1 MKDVKFAITDIETT
15 GNGIKGN
22 RITEICVIVVQ
33 NGKVIDEYSSL
44 VNPSQAIPL
53 YIETL
58 TGINDEMVFNAP
70 QFSEIADEITK
81 ITKDCI
87 FVAHN
92 VNFDYNIIRAEF
104 ASLDRDFKR
113 KRLCTVRLTKKLIP
127 GLFSYSLGNIC
138 TSINIPHIDR
148 HRAKGDCDATVTL
161 FQRCISLDPE
171 FEVINQLLNQKT
183 AASYLPPNFKSSDFE
198 KLPITTGVY
207 FFKDKDGRPLYIGKA
222 KNIKSRIKSHFQEKS
237 NRKYKLMQETYSIDY
252 ELTGNELLALLRES
266 ELILKFFPKYNK
278 AQKKVSRPYTLTSY
292 HNQKGIEQFA
302 LHKNKIAPVSWMK
315 FYTREEAIKFMEFL
329 CEEFQLCP
337 KYCGLQTGVKICDH
351 YKITNC
357 GGVCKGE
364 VSKEEYNA
372 RVEKAIEYI
381 ERYDDSCLLL
391 EKGRTREEKSFIYL
405 NKGKYAGYGYIGP
418 SDDFNHPEEFKNFL
432 TPAKNSSYADRI
444 VSRYLKIKRNFTKIS
459 LSNDEEEP
467 EDLVEHTGI
476 MGAGPHRNSTNRR
489 SSCYENLQITRKIG
503 LFSVH

>member
-53 YIETL
+53 YIESL
-58 TGINDEMVFNAP
+58 TGINDEMLCNAP
-70 QFSEIADEITK
+70 QFSEIADEVDRITQ
-81 ITKDCI
+81 DCV

-92 VNFDYNIIRAEF
+92 VNFDYNIVRAEF

-138 TSINIPHIDR
+138 TSINIPHLDR

-161 FQRCISLDPE
+161 FHRCLSLDPE

-198 KLPITTGVY
+198 KLPTSTGVY
-207 FFKDKDGRPLYIGKA
+207 FFKDKDGRPIYIGKA
-222 KNIKSRIKSHFQEKS
+222 KNIKSRIKSHFQERS

-266 ELILKFFPKYNK
+266 ELILKYFPKFNK

-329 CEEFQLCP
+329 CEEFELCP
-337 KYCGLQTGVKICDH
+337 KYCGLQAGVKVCNH
-351 YKITNC
+351 YKIKNC
-357 GGVCKGE
+357 SGVCQHE
-364 VSKEEYNA
+364 ISIDEYNA
-372 RVEKAIEYI
+372 RVAKAVDYI
-381 ERYDDSCLLL
+381 AKYDDSCLVL
-391 EKGRTREEKSFIYL
+391 ENGRTKEEKSFIYL

-432 TPAKNSSYADRI
+432 TPSKTSSYADRI
-444 VSRYLKIKRNFTKIS
+444 VSRYLNTKKNLSKIALNKEN
-459 LSNDEEEP
+459 EEES
-467 EDLVEHTGI
+467 I
-476 MGAGPHRNSTNRR
+476 
-489 SSCYENLQITRKIG
+489 ENEIWFG
-503 LFSVH
+503 

>member
-33 NGKVIDEYSSL
+33 DGKVIEEYSSL

-53 YIETL
+53 YIESL
-58 TGINDEMVFNAP
+58 TGINDEMVSNAP
-70 QFSEIADEITK
+70 QFSEIADEVEK
-81 ITKDCI
+81 ITRDCV

-104 ASLDRDFKR
+104 SNLGRDFKR

-161 FQRCISLDPE
+161 FQRCMSLDPE

-198 KLPITTGVY
+198 KLPVTTGVY

-222 KNIKSRIKSHFQEKS
+222 KNIKSRIKSHFQERS

-266 ELILKFFPKYNK
+266 ELILKYYPKFNK

-315 FYTREEAIKFMEFL
+315 FYTREEAIKFLEYLCQEF
-329 CEEFQLCP
+329 ELCP
-337 KYCGLQTGVKICDH
+337 KYCGLQAGVKVCDH
-351 YKITNC
+351 YKITTC
-357 GGVCKGE
+357 SGVCE
-364 VSKEEYNA
+364 NEISIDEYNR
-372 RVEKAIEYI
+372 RVEKAVEFIS
-381 ERYDDSCLLL
+381 RYEDSCLLV
-391 EKGRTREEKSFIYL
+391 EKGRNKNEKSFVYL
-405 NKGKYAGYGYIGP
+405 NKGRYAGFGYIDN
-418 SDDFNHPEEFKNFL
+418 SEELKHPEDFRNYL
-432 TPAKNSSYADRI
+432 TQSKTSSYADRI
-444 VSRYLKIKRNFTKIS
+444 VSRYLNTKKNLTKIPLTS
-459 LSNDEEEP
+459 TEVSEEMEA
-467 EDLVEHTGI
+467 ETWFG
-476 MGAGPHRNSTNRR
+476 
-489 SSCYENLQITRKIG
+489 
-503 LFSVH
+503 

>member
-22 RITEICVIVVQ
+22 RITEICVIIVQ

-58 TGINDEMVFNAP
+58 TGINDEMVLHAP
-70 QFSEIADEITK
+70 SFSEIADKIEQ

-92 VNFDYNIIRAEF
+92 VNFDYNIVRAEF
-104 ASLDRDFKR
+104 ANLDRDFKR

-138 TSINIPHIDR
+138 TSINIPHLDR

-161 FQRCISLDPE
+161 FQRCLTLDPE

-198 KLPITTGVY
+198 KLPVTTGVY
-207 FFKDKDGRPLYIGKA
+207 FFRDKDGRPLYIGKA

-237 NRKYKLMQETYSIDY
+237 NRKYKLMQETYSIDF
-252 ELTGNELLALLRES
+252 ELTGNEFLALLRES
-266 ELILKFFPKYNK
+266 ELILKYYPKYNK
-278 AQKKVSRPYTLTSY
+278 AQKKISRPYTLTSY

-329 CEEFQLCP
+329 CEEFHLCP
-337 KYCGLQTGVKICDH
+337 KYCGLQAGIKICDH
-351 YKITNC
+351 YKIKDC
-357 GGVCKGE
+357 SGVCQNE
-364 VSKEEYNA
+364 ISIEEYNS
-372 RVEKAIEYI
+372 RVENAIEYI
-381 ERYDDSCLLL
+381 ESYDASCLLL
-391 EKGRTREEKSFIYL
+391 EKGRTNKEKSFIYL
-405 NKGKYAGYGYIGP
+405 NKGKYAGYGYVGP

-432 TPAKNSSYADRI
+432 TPSKTSSYADRI
-444 VSRYLKIKRNFTKIS
+444 VSKYLNTKKNISKIPLNVI
-459 LSNDEEEP
+459 EEE
-467 EDLVEHTGI
+467 
-476 MGAGPHRNSTNRR
+476 MA
-489 SSCYENLQITRKIG
+489 ENEVWFG
-503 LFSVH
+503 

>member
-53 YIETL
+53 YIESL
-58 TGINDEMVFNAP
+58 TGINDEMVCNAP
-70 QFSEIADEITK
+70 QFSEIADEVEK
-81 ITKDCI
+81 ITKDCV

-92 VNFDYNIIRAEF
+92 VNFDYNIVRAEF
-104 ASLDRDFKR
+104 ASLDKDFKR

-138 TSINIPHIDR
+138 TSINIPHLDR

-161 FQRCISLDPE
+161 FQRCLSLDPE
-171 FEVINQLLNQKT
+171 FEVINNLLNQKT

-198 KLPITTGVY
+198 KMPTSTGVY
-207 FFKDKDGRPLYIGKA
+207 FFKDKDGRPIYIGKA
-222 KNIKSRIKSHFQEKS
+222 KNIKSRIKSHFQERS

-329 CEEFQLCP
+329 CLEFKLCP
-337 KYCGLQTGVKICDH
+337 KYCGLQAGVEICDH

-357 GGVCKGE
+357 SGVCTNE
-364 VSKEEYNA
+364 ISIDEYNA
-372 RVEKAIEYI
+372 RVEKAVEYI
-381 ERYDDSCLLL
+381 SKYDESCLLL
-391 EKGRTREEKSFIYL
+391 EKGRTNEEKSFIYL
-405 NKGKYAGYGYIGP
+405 NKGKYAGYGYIGA
-418 SDDFNHPEEFKNFL
+418 SDDFNHPDEFKNFL
-432 TPAKNSSYADRI
+432 TPSKTSSYADRI
-444 VSRYLKIKRNFTKIS
+444 VSRYINTKKNLSKIALN
-459 LSNDEEEP
+459 LEEE
-467 EDLVEHTGI
+467 ELVESETWFG
-476 MGAGPHRNSTNRR
+476 
-489 SSCYENLQITRKIG
+489 
-503 LFSVH
+503 

>member
-15 GNGIKGN
+15 GSGIKGN
-22 RITEICVIVVQ
+22 RITEICIIIVQ
-33 NGKVIDEYSSL
+33 NGKVIDEYTSL

-58 TGINDEMVFNAP
+58 TGINDEMVNDAP
-70 QFSEIADEITK
+70 PFSEIADEVEK

-92 VNFDYNIIRAEF
+92 VNFDYNIVRAEF
-104 ASLDRDFKR
+104 VNLDRDFKR
-113 KRLCTVRLTKKLIP
+113 KRFCTVRLAKKLIP

-138 TSINIPHIDR
+138 TSINIPHLDR
-148 HRAKGDCDATVTL
+148 HRAKGDCEATVTL
-161 FQRCISLDPE
+161 FQRCLSLDPE

-198 KLPITTGVY
+198 KLPVTTGVY

-237 NRKYKLMQETYSIDY
+237 NRKYKLMQETYSIDF
-252 ELTGNELLALLRES
+252 ELTGNEFLALLRES
-266 ELILKFFPKYNK
+266 ELILKYYPKYNK
-278 AQKKVSRPYTLTSY
+278 AQKKISRPYTLTSY

-351 YKITNC
+351 YKIKDC
-357 GGVCKGE
+357 SGVCQNE
-364 VSKEEYNA
+364 ISIEEYNS

-381 ERYDDSCLLL
+381 ESYDASCLLL
-391 EKGRTREEKSFIYL
+391 EKGRTNEEKSFIYL
-405 NKGKYAGYGYIGP
+405 NKGKYAGYGYVGP

-432 TPAKNSSYADRI
+432 TPSKTSSYADRI
-444 VSRYLKIKRNFTKIS
+444 VSKYLNTKKNISKIPLNVV
-459 LSNDEEEP
+459 EEE
-467 EDLVEHTGI
+467 
-476 MGAGPHRNSTNRR
+476 MA
-489 SSCYENLQITRKIG
+489 ENEVW
-503 LFSVH
+503 FN

>member
-22 RITEICVIVVQ
+22 RITEVCVIIVQ
-33 NGKVIDEYSSL
+33 DGKVIDEYSSL

-53 YIETL
+53 YIESL
-58 TGINDEMVFNAP
+58 TGINDEMVSSAP
-70 QFSEIADEITK
+70 QFSEIADKIEK
-81 ITKDCI
+81 ITKDCV

-92 VNFDYNIIRAEF
+92 VNFDYNIIKAEF
-104 ASLDRDFKR
+104 SNLEREFKR

-198 KLPITTGVY
+198 KLPVTTGVY

-222 KNIKSRIKSHFQEKS
+222 KNIKSRIKSHFQERS

-266 ELILKFFPKYNK
+266 ELILKYYPKFNK

-315 FYTREEAIKFMEFL
+315 FYTREEAIKFLEYMCQEF
-329 CEEFQLCP
+329 ELCP
-337 KYCGLQTGVKICDH
+337 KYCGLQAGVKVCDH
-351 YKITNC
+351 YKINTC
-357 GGVCKGE
+357 GGVCKNEIGID
-364 VSKEEYNA
+364 EYNS
-372 RVEKAIEYI
+372 RVEKAVEFIG
-381 ERYDDSCLLL
+381 RYEDSCLLV
-391 EKGRTREEKSFIYL
+391 EKGRSRNEKSFIYL
-405 NKGKYAGYGYIGP
+405 NKGRYAGFGYIDSSEELNHP
-418 SDDFNHPEEFKNFL
+418 DDFRNFL
-432 TPAKNSSYADRI
+432 TPSKTSSYADRI
-444 VSRYLKIKRNFTKIS
+444 VSRYLNTKKNLTKIA
-459 LSNDEEEP
+459 LTTNEPVEEIET
-467 EDLVEHTGI
+467 EAWFG
-476 MGAGPHRNSTNRR
+476 
-489 SSCYENLQITRKIG
+489 
-503 LFSVH
+503 

>member
-15 GNGIKGN
+15 GSGIKGN
-22 RITEICVIVVQ
+22 RITEICIIIVQ
-33 NGKVIDEYSSL
+33 NGKVIDEYTSL

-58 TGINDEMVFNAP
+58 TGINDEMVNDAP
-70 QFSEIADEITK
+70 PFSEIADEVEK

-92 VNFDYNIIRAEF
+92 VNFDYNIVRAEF
-104 ASLDRDFKR
+104 VNLDRDFKR
-113 KRLCTVRLTKKLIP
+113 KRLCTVRLAKKLIP

-138 TSINIPHIDR
+138 TSINIPHLDR
-148 HRAKGDCDATVTL
+148 HRAKGDCEATVTL
-161 FQRCISLDPE
+161 FQRCLTLDPE

-198 KLPITTGVY
+198 KLPVTTGVY

-237 NRKYKLMQETYSIDY
+237 NRKYKLMQETYSIDF
-252 ELTGNELLALLRES
+252 ELTGNEFLALLRES
-266 ELILKFFPKYNK
+266 ELILKYYPKYNK
-278 AQKKVSRPYTLTSY
+278 AQKKISRPYTLTSY

-351 YKITNC
+351 YKIKDC
-357 GGVCKGE
+357 SGVCNHEISIK
-364 VSKEEYNA
+364 EYNS

-381 ERYDDSCLLL
+381 ESYDASCLLL
-391 EKGRTREEKSFIYL
+391 EKGRTNEEKSFIYL
-405 NKGKYAGYGYIGP
+405 NKGKYAGYGYVGP

-432 TPAKNSSYADRI
+432 TPSKTSSYADRI
-444 VSRYLKIKRNFTKIS
+444 VSKYLNTKKNISKIPLNVV
-459 LSNDEEEP
+459 EEE
-467 EDLVEHTGI
+467 
-476 MGAGPHRNSTNRR
+476 MA
-489 SSCYENLQITRKIG
+489 ENEVW
-503 LFSVH
+503 FN